1 MTQNASFIL
10 LSFSILKT
18 GQEVMSAKWNGTIAV
33 VNEKEEYSTLKESF
47 GEIFSE
53 INGMISE
60 GTFFSFFYYHYY

>member
-18 GQEVMSAKWNGTIAV
+18 GQEVMSAKGNGTIAV

-60 GTFFSFFYYHYY
+60 GTFFYFFYYHYY